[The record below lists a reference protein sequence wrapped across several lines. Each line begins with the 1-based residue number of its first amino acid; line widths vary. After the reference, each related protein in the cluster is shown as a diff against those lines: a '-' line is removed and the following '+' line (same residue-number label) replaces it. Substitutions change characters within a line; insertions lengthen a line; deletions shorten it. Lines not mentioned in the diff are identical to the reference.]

1 MTKQEQLDVDENYK
15 SILAYE
21 TKTAQIITS
30 KVLEK
35 PELSA
40 WMILMPIVFILFMQR
55 HQKYN
60 ESSKGFSAGYFYT
73 KKVALDIA
81 YRIYNHEISYK
92 EVQTVISET
101 VQKNPNAES
110 IVLNIYH
117 QQIEEIKLLCEHYL
131 ALLATKED
139 KYLQMVVNHY
149 QTEDNYLSYV
159 NRLAE
164 TEKEVTRAAT
174 ATFKD
179 AEVEVP
185 EIMEKME
192 KYLWELRIGEAKQ
205 FFRG

>member
-1 MTKQEQLDVDENYK
+1 MTRQEQVVMEENYK
-15 SILAYE
+15 SILAHE
-21 TKTAQIITS
+21 TKTAEIITS

-60 ESSKGFSAGYFYT
+60 ESSKGFSAGYLYT
-73 KKVALDIA
+73 KKIALDIA
-81 YRIYNHEISYK
+81 YRIYNQQISC
-92 EVQTVISET
+92 EEAQAVMAET

-110 IVLNIYH
+110 IVSNIYH

-131 ALLATKED
+131 ALLASNED
-139 KYLQMVVNHY
+139 KYDQMVVSHY

-185 EIMEKME
+185 EIMEKMGN
-192 KYLWELRIGEAKQ
+192 YLMGLRLEEAKQ
-205 FFRG
+205 FFTQ